1 MLIRILFFIVLIGAV
16 VFMLRRGKQS
26 NDNNSS
32 EQPPSTDNGA
42 NKSVEAEQMVP
53 CEHCG
58 VHLPQTEALEDAGSF
73 YCSQQHIDEAKRN
86 NDGG

>member
-26 NDNNSS
+26 NDSHS
-32 EQPPSTDNGA
+32 EQSSNTESGA
-42 NKSVEAEQMVP
+42 SKGVEAEQMVP
-53 CEHCG
+53 CQHCG